1 MRRLDV
7 KLVLVGHL
15 RNTLNLQKLK
25 RFDSRF
31 FRIAE
36 VERID
41 TLSCPHRDD
50 GFLDIVYSRGQ
61 IASLMNPVNASDL
74 VVGIINYRFDDN
86 FYLHRTGR
94 NKACISIA
102 DIDRLLLTHNISLE
116 NFILKNIFEMIVF
129 VNILG
134 GLDTDE
140 VYSSVHRDTRGCLFD
155 LNGDKLDVLYNTERP
170 IICDACKA
178 MIQSKSVPDNFV
190 KDLESELRKIHKPY
204 ILEIELFIKKYPLFS
219 ILVTFLFGVLINI
232 GSNILWKFLK

>member
-102 DIDRLLLTHNISLE
+102 DIDRLLLTQRPYRCQTYTFDKSRVFGPE
-116 NFILKNIFEMIVF
+116 WGEM
-129 VNILG
+129 NLA
-134 GLDTDE
+134 
-140 VYSSVHRDTRGCLFD
+140 R
-155 LNGDKLDVLYNTERP
+155 
-170 IICDACKA
+170 A
-178 MIQSKSVPDNFV
+178 
-190 KDLESELRKIHKPY
+190 
-204 ILEIELFIKKYPLFS
+204 
-219 ILVTFLFGVLINI
+219 
-232 GSNILWKFLK
+232 